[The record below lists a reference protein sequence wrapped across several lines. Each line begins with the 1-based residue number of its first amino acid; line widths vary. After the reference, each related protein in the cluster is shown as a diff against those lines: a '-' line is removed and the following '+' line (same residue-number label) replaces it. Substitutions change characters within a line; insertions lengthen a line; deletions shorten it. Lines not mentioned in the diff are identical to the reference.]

1 MKQMEPR
8 FIYHIDK
15 FIIFLLG
22 KKNDNDPDQQIYN
35 KLLEFEGEK
44 LDIWVN
50 EKLKKYIICAGEYFE
65 FEENISKSI
74 FKIWYMTIS
83 YWKVDPLIQPM
94 KLDKIYNQSNP
105 DYVEELQTIKLKL
118 HIFQGSRAKNYD
130 EIPNWKLCI
139 IADYMEMYIMN
150 MNSSD
155 LKSYIIQLIEPI
167 EIR

>member
-1 MKQMEPR
+1 MDSR

-22 KKNDNDPDQQIYN
+22 KKNENDPDQQIYN
-35 KLLEFEGEK
+35 KLLELDGEE
-44 LDIWVN
+44 LDVWVH

-83 YWKVDPLIQPM
+83 YWKNDPLIQPM
-94 KLDKIYNQSNP
+94 KLYEIYNQSDP
-105 DYVEELQTIKLKL
+105 DYVEELKTIKLKL
-118 HIFQGSRAKNYD
+118 HLFQGSRAKNYD
-130 EIPNWKLCI
+130 EIPNWKLCV

-150 MNSSD
+150 MNSFD
-155 LKSYIIQLIEPI
+155 LKSYIIQLVEPV